1 MSLNYSY
8 SIELQGVILNI
19 AFKTE
24 RLLIRFAQIADAAE
38 LLKLV
43 NQANF
48 IKYIGDKGIHTLDDA
63 KKYIKDSFIAA
74 HKEHGF
80 GPYMITL
87 HDETVVGIVG
97 FYQRATMQHPDLG
110 FALKVGFEKKGYIF
124 EAATILLYNR
134 HKLGIKDVC
143 AITSTANLGSQ
154 NSLYKLG
161 FTEVGK
167 AVINADKTTIKVFIY
182 D

>member
-1 MSLNYSY
+1 MGLNHNKNLE
-8 SIELQGVILNI
+8 IQGVILNI
-19 AFKTE
+19 TFTTE

-110 FALKVGFEKKGYIF
+110 FALKVGFKKRDIF
-124 EAATILLYNR
+124 LKQLQY
-134 HKLGIKDVC
+134 
-143 AITSTANLGSQ
+143 
-154 NSLYKLG
+154 
-161 FTEVGK
+161 F
-167 AVINADKTTIKVFIY
+167 
-182 D
+182 

>member
-110 FALKVGFEKKGYIF
+110 FALKDGFEKKGYIF
-124 EAATILLYNR
+124 EAATILLNNR

-154 NSLYKLG
+154 NTLYKLG

-167 AVINADKTTIKVFIY
+167 AVINADKTTISVFIY

>member
-1 MSLNYSY
+1 M
-8 SIELQGVILNI
+8 NI
-19 AFKTE
+19 AFTTE
-24 RLLIRFAQIADAAE
+24 RLYIRFAQIADAAE

-48 IKYIGDKGIHTLDDA
+48 IKYIGDKGIYTLDDA

-80 GPYMITL
+80 GPYIITL
-87 HDETVVGIVG
+87 HDETIIGIVG
-97 FYQRATMQHPDLG
+97 FYQRATMQYPDLG
-110 FALKVGFEKKGYIF
+110 FALKDGFEKKGYIF
-124 EAATILLYNR
+124 ETATILLNNR

-154 NSLYKLG
+154 NTLYKLG

-167 AVINADKTTIKVFIY
+167 AVTNADKTVIKVFIY

>member
-1 MSLNYSY
+1 MSLNY

-19 AFKTE
+19 AFRTE
-24 RLLIRFAQIADAAE
+24 RLLLRFAQIADAAE

-48 IKYIGDKGIHTLDDA
+48 IKYIGDKDIYTLDDA

-154 NSLYKLG
+154 NVLYKLG

>member
-24 RLLIRFAQIADAAE
+24 RLLIRFAQIADAGE

-110 FALKVGFEKKGYIF
+110 FALKVGFEKRDIFLKQLQYFYI
-124 EAATILLYNR
+124 T
-134 HKLGIKDVC
+134 GI
-143 AITSTANLGSQ
+143 N
-154 NSLYKLG
+154 
-161 FTEVGK
+161 
-167 AVINADKTTIKVFIY
+167 
-182 D
+182 

>member
-1 MSLNYSY
+1 M
-8 SIELQGVILNI
+8 NI
-19 AFKTE
+19 AYTTE
-24 RLLIRFAQIADAAE
+24 HLNVRFAQIADAAE
-38 LLKLV
+38 LLKIV

-48 IKYIGDKGIHTLDDA
+48 IKYIGDKGIYTLDDA

-80 GPYMITL
+80 GPYIITL
-87 HDETVVGIVG
+87 HNEKIIGIVG
-97 FYQRATMQHPDLG
+97 FYQRATMQYPDLG
-110 FALKVGFEKKGYIF
+110 FALKDSFEKQGYIF
-124 EAATILLYNR
+124 EAATILLNNR

-154 NSLYKLG
+154 NVLYKLG

-167 AVINADKTTIKVFIY
+167 AVINADQTAIKVFIY